1 MALMNQAQFYVGN
14 DAGNAHLALS
24 CKLKTFIIHGG
35 SPPYSHTVYRNYYP
49 KNFIRNLK
57 PILPPDGVIRNP
69 KLRTVDTV
77 SQEKGMD
84 LITPDMVMKKILKY

>member
-1 MALMNQAQFYVGN
+1 MVP
-14 DAGNAHLALS
+14 
-24 CKLKTFIIHGG
+24 G
-35 SPPYSHTVYRNYYP
+35 SNRGTHQGFPTANILTD
-49 KNFIRNLK
+49 NE
-57 PILPPDGVIRNP
+57 ILPPDGVIRNP